1 MHTHSFRCCTLD
13 HNGQHQCRLS
23 KADRDQI
30 NHPELHPGVRW
41 ELRQYKDGLQWH
53 KVILNPEI
61 DLDKLFPTVGM
72 KDRFQILPE
81 RSPGDY
87 YSEAVIKQ
95 RTQVT
100 VETTVEHVSKND
112 KQTLINL
119 PWYLRLREQI
129 KQNVTMSKEQRE
141 ERDRDEQVT
150 RQNTNFE
157 ARAIRAWEYL
167 WHRRGLLDWG
177 RHVHFICLE
186 EHPILNFIESKYDV
200 KCKRHSEVPLNV
212 KTYLYHEY
220 FSDKQIVSGIAHT
233 PSDYKIFAHRFYR
246 DFVGYCVS
254 RHERESKLRVNT
266 LMNTKVVLRQNS
278 DDVWCVERNKNLI
291 PIKLG
296 GVPKQDVVVEPFYRF
311 LPDSTCHLTMTD
323 ASNSRIRITID
334 EDYRILG
341 IHYVDNGN
349 AVGMVQVQRGHA
361 LLDMIKVCVSL
372 SEVL

>member
-13 HNGQHQCRLS
+13 SQGRHQCRLS

-30 NHPELHPGVRW
+30 NHPELYPGVRW

-53 KVILNPEI
+53 KVVLNPEI
-61 DLDKLFPTVGM
+61 DLDKLSPTVDM
-72 KDRFQILPE
+72 KDRFQFLPDTL
-81 RSPGDY
+81 RRDAY
-87 YSEAVIKQ
+87 DEAIVKQ

-100 VETTVEHVSKND
+100 IETILEQINKRD
-112 KQTLINL
+112 KQTLVNL
-119 PWYLRLREQI
+119 PWYLRLREKI
-129 KQNVTMSKEQRE
+129 RHNATMSKEQRE

-150 RQNTNFE
+150 RRETDFE

-167 WHRRGLLDWG
+167 WHRRGLLDWDK
-177 RHVHFICLE
+177 HVHFIYPE
-186 EHPILNFIESKYDV
+186 EHPILSFIESKYGV
-200 KCKRHSEVPLNV
+200 KCKRSSGVPLNV
-212 KTYLYHEY
+212 KTALYHEY
-220 FSDKQIVSGIAHT
+220 FSDKQIVSGISHIPA
-233 PSDYKIFAHRFYR
+233 DYKVFAYRFYR
-246 DFVGYCVS
+246 DFVAYCS
-254 RHERESKLRVNT
+254 NRYERESKLRVNAS
-266 LMNTKVVLRQNS
+266 MNTNVVLRQNS

-311 LPDSTCHLTMTD
+311 QHDSTCHLTMTD